1 MKIEITT
8 DSDSFECDCCGVNY
22 ADGGEVT
29 IDGELV
35 LSRPASA
42 SCVGSESWT
51 EAELLVMALKK
62 LGHEVI
68 VDESPFHVC
77 RYDRD
82 YHGPDPDPDL

>member
-8 DSDSFECDCCGVNY
+8 DSDSCECDCCGMSY

-51 EAELLVMALKK
+51 EGELLVMALKK

-68 VDESPFHVC
+68 VDDQPFHVS
-77 RYDRD
+77 RHDTE
-82 YHGPDPDPDL
+82 YHGAHPDL